1 MEAPLLQPKSRNYLM
16 ELQHI
21 NVKLL
26 FNESAD
32 ANLEPLISILHDWI
46 SNQDLEEILID
57 VADYRHVPDGPG
69 IILIGHQANIS
80 LTEDNRCITLCY
92 NRKIATKGTNEE
104 RFRQAVRG
112 ALIVCEKLELDER
125 LTGKMNFECQE
136 IEILIN
142 DRIFVSNKKKFYQ
155 ILDPKFKRLFDIIF
169 EKNEYSIS
177 HFEDPRK
184 VYSIKI
190 KTPSPL
196 NKKKILQAL

>member
-1 MEAPLLQPKSRNYLM
+1 M

-26 FNESAD
+26 FNESMD
-32 ANLEPLISILHDWI
+32 SNLDPLIPIFHAWI
-46 SNQDLEEILID
+46 SKQDREELLID

-69 IILIGHQANIS
+69 IILIGHEANIS
-80 LTEDNRCITLCY
+80 LTENNRHISLCY
-92 NRKIATKGTNEE
+92 NRKIATKGTDEE

-112 ALIVCEKLELDER
+112 ALIACEKLEMDGR

-136 IEILIN
+136 IEIFVN
-142 DRIFVSNKKKFYQ
+142 DRIFFSNQKKSYR
-155 ILDPKFKRLFDIIF
+155 ILDPKFKGLFDVIF
-169 EKNEYSIS
+169 VKNEYSIS

-184 VYSIKI
+184 VYSIII
-190 KTPSPL
+190 KTPLPL